1 MELIIGASYPARRSG
16 AIVVGESK
24 QGALMVYIPFTLTGG
39 IAFSGNQSVCIGTK
53 DGTLQERAIEGLRDI
68 FGWNTENPF
77 DLQRIEIPEGD
88 APEFILADYHNEPY
102 TPNGKSEQVDSF
114 KFRWLNKLGSG
125 LTPATDEDESAALA
139 KWGKKFSSAPSTPKS
154 TKLEK
159 ASKAVEEET
168 KKHGSALAANKAEKA
183 APKRALPTK
192 TPAAVRKESAESVMT
207 LLAKKHEADEN
218 DADAM
223 QKLGDEFF
231 FPAQDKL
238 FGQNV
243 SAETPE
249 QWGEVANSL
258 GL

>member
-1 MELIIGASYPARRSG
+1 MAELIIGASYPARRSG

-53 DGTLQERAIEGLRDI
+53 DGTLQDRAIENLRDI
-68 FGWNTENPF
+68 FGWTTENPF

-88 APEFILADYHNEPY
+88 APEFVLADYHNEPY
-102 TPNGKSEQVDSF
+102 VPQGKSEEVDSY

-125 LTPATDEDESAALA
+125 VTAATDEDETAALA
-139 KWGKKFSSAPSTPKS
+139 KWGKKFSSAPSTPK
-154 TKLEK
+154 KEK
-159 ASKAVEEET
+159 PTPTSSSPSNKMP
-168 KKHGSALAANKAEKA
+168 AAKA
-183 APKRALPTK
+183 APKRAVPTAK
-192 TPAAVRKESAESVMT
+192 KEVRKESAESVMA
-207 LLAKKHEADEN
+207 LLAKKHGADEN

-223 QKLGDEFF
+223 QKLGDEHF

-238 FGQNV
+238 FGANV
-243 SAETPE
+243 SAETSE
-249 QWGEVANSL
+249 QWGQVADSL